1 MTHRQ
6 VGELVY
12 NIVPLKTIS
21 PLTSLLSFKCEDGKW
36 FTEKINE
43 VVRCE
48 KMIKPLLERL
58 QSEIFRRQMK
68 VVIGLGATMHELM
81 EI

>member
-1 MTHRQ
+1 
-6 VGELVY
+6 
-12 NIVPLKTIS
+12 
-21 PLTSLLSFKCEDGKW
+21 
-36 FTEKINE
+36 
-43 VVRCE
+43 
-48 KMIKPLLERL
+48 MIKPLLERL